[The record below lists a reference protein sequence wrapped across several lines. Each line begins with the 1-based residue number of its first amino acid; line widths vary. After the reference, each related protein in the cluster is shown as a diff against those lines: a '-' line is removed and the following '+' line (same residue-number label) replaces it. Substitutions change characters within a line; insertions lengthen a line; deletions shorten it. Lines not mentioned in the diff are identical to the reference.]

1 MKKIIGIF
9 TALSLVPLG
18 IAPAAAEQAETIV
31 IIDSGFDTTTIQ
43 DNVVEE
49 VCITTSS
56 GCNNGAGLDIGPGAA
71 QTDIAISSRFVSDWA
86 HGTLMA
92 ESAIE
97 ANPDVKLVLL
107 RNSRVFASGNVL
119 FGGEASLELALQ
131 WVMDNADTY
140 NIVGVSMS
148 RGSHTHV
155 LSDRV
160 ARKQL
165 TYLQIY
171 NKRLDKMGDDPRFRF
186 SKIAFEKRL
195 DGAVAKMNSLPD
207 IACPASVTLS
217 NLVTQLAQS
226 NIASFFATGNDY
238 NSRYVDSPACL
249 DDAVAVTAADASGK
263 LLPQSN
269 VAPNT
274 DFAIEAP
281 NTSVATAKLAGIW
294 SKLYNGSYNS
304 TYGLIADNATNSHSW
319 SALFVD

>member
-1 MKKIIGIF
+1 MKKIT
-9 TALSLVPLG
+9 TALAALSFLSIGLVP
-18 IAPAAAEQAETIV
+18 AVADQQNTIV

-43 DNVVEE
+43 SNIVEE

-56 GCNNGAGLDIGPGAA
+56 GCNNGTGFEIGPGAA
-71 QTDIAISSRFVSDWA
+71 QTDIAIASKFISDWG

-92 ESAIE
+92 ESAID
-97 ANPDVKLVLL
+97 ANPDVDIILI
-107 RNSRVFASGNVL
+107 RNSKVYASGNVL
-119 FGGEASLELALQ
+119 FGGEGSLELALQ
-131 WVMDNADTY
+131 WVADNADTY

-148 RGSHTHV
+148 RGSHTYV
-155 LSDRV
+155 LNNGT

-171 NKRLDKMGDDPRFRF
+171 NKQLEKMGDNPKFRA
-186 SKIAFEKRL
+186 SKIAFTKKL
-195 DGAVAKMNSLPD
+195 NAAVAKMNALPD
-207 IACPASVTLS
+207 IACPASDTLS
-217 NLVTQLAQS
+217 NLVTQLAQN

-249 DDAVAVTAADASGK
+249 DDAVAVAAANSSGT

-274 DFAIEAP
+274 DFAVEAP
-281 NTSVATAKLAGIW
+281 NTSVATAKLAGMW
-294 SKLYNGSYNS
+294 SKLYNGSYSS
-304 TYGLIADNATNSHSW
+304 TYELIATNATNSHSW